1 MTVPPVASTAPAPT
15 PAAWPAP
22 APPATPGVGPAGE
35 PSVDPQIVEAARG
48 FEGIL
53 MSLLL
58 EEMVKGTSIASGN
71 PMYAGLITEKLGDSL
86 AQSGGIGLAA
96 VLERQLGGSG

>member
-15 PAAWPAP
+15 PVASPAP
-22 APPATPGVGPAGE
+22 APQATPGAVPAGG
-35 PSVDPQIVEAARG
+35 PSVDPQIAEAARG

-86 AQSGGIGLAA
+86 AESGGIGLAA
-96 VLERQLGGSG
+96 VLERQLGGAG

>member
-1 MTVPPVASTAPAPT
+1 MTAPPMAVT
-15 PAAWPAP
+15 GPAAAP
-22 APPATPGVGPAGE
+22 AVSGAQAVARTTP
-35 PSVDPQIVEAARG
+35 VDPQIADAARG

-58 EEMVKGTSIASGN
+58 EEMVKGTGIASGN

-86 AQSGGIGLAA
+86 AESGGIGLAA
-96 VLERQLGGSG
+96 VLERQLGGGV

>member
-1 MTVPPVASTAPAPT
+1 
-15 PAAWPAP
+15 
-22 APPATPGVGPAGE
+22 
-35 PSVDPQIVEAARG
+35 
-48 FEGIL
+48 

-86 AQSGGIGLAA
+86 AESGGIGLAA
-96 VLERQLGGSG
+96 VLERQLGGAG

>member
-1 MTVPPVASTAPAPT
+1 MTVPPV
-15 PAAWPAP
+15 AWPAP